1 MNAGVSRSRKETRE
15 ERESEREREL
25 GGMRTPY
32 YSSRVPL
39 SFYNTEI
46 RFVCRFVTRERRSKK
61 SSSFEA
67 GKGLFVLRISDD
79 AFECCFFCV
88 VVLAG
93 MTVLV
98 GDLAGT
104 RILLAK
110 IRARKRLRLSAMS
123 ASPSFLIPLPPSK
136 MKN

>member
-1 MNAGVSRSRKETRE
+1 MRVFRDRE
-15 ERESEREREL
+15 KRRAKSERASEREL

-79 AFECCFFCV
+79 AFACCFF
-88 VVLAG
+88 
-93 MTVLV
+93 
-98 GDLAGT
+98 
-104 RILLAK
+104 
-110 IRARKRLRLSAMS
+110 
-123 ASPSFLIPLPPSK
+123 
-136 MKN
+136 

>member
-15 ERESEREREL
+15 ERESERAREL

-79 AFECCFFCV
+79 AFECCFF
-88 VVLAG
+88 
-93 MTVLV
+93 
-98 GDLAGT
+98 
-104 RILLAK
+104 
-110 IRARKRLRLSAMS
+110 
-123 ASPSFLIPLPPSK
+123 
-136 MKN
+136 

>member
-1 MNAGVSRSRKETRE
+1 MRVFRDRE
-15 ERESEREREL
+15 KRRAKSERASEREREL

-46 RFVCRFVTRERRSKK
+46 RFVCRFVTRERRSQK

-79 AFECCFFCV
+79 AFACCFF
-88 VVLAG
+88 
-93 MTVLV
+93 
-98 GDLAGT
+98 
-104 RILLAK
+104 
-110 IRARKRLRLSAMS
+110 
-123 ASPSFLIPLPPSK
+123 
-136 MKN
+136 